1 MTTKILLIDDRDIR
15 LSVEKL
21 LLEEAGFA
29 VRTAHSL
36 RQFDAVLTSWT
47 PDLIL
52 TDVDMPDVSGPELC
66 RHIRAQAAARHLLA
80 PLVLLASLSEAEL
93 EPLALRCGA
102 DAWLCRNDSLDA
114 LPERVSRLCQAI
126 S

>member
-1 MTTKILLIDDRDIR
+1 MAKKILLVDDRDIR

-36 RQFDAVLTSWT
+36 RQFDSVLTSWT

-52 TDVDMPDVSGPELC
+52 TDVDMPEVSGPELC
-66 RHIRAQAAARHLLA
+66 RHLRAQAAARHLFA
-80 PLVLLASLSEAEL
+80 PLVLLASLSEDEL
-93 EPLALRCGA
+93 GPLARRCGA
-102 DAWLCRNDSLDA
+102 DGWLCRNDSLDA
-114 LPERVSRLCQAI
+114 LPERVSRLCEAI